1 LSGINK
7 KLDMRLT
14 CTQKDLFNALS
25 ITNKAVDV
33 NNTLPVLNN
42 VLLKAEGKKLYF
54 TATNLEIA
62 ITYWIETDVK
72 NEGEVTIP
80 SKLLTNYISYLK
92 EEKVDMSAEEGD
104 VVIKTEDST
113 TKIKGIPATEF
124 PPIPTVEKEGGIT
137 LKAKELK
144 EAIRQTVF
152 AAAFNSTR
160 PILSGVYFVVVKDTL
175 KMVATDSYRLAE
187 KTLTVSKASG
197 DIKCIIPAK
206 TIIEVGYILDA
217 MKDDENVDIVISKNQ
232 VLFTIGAV
240 KMISRLIEGQ
250 FPNYEQIIPKS
261 SKTKI
266 SLDIDALTLVL
277 KRINIFAKENN
288 NKIII
293 RTKDGQITI
302 TTETTQY
309 GEGEV
314 TLKTKT
320 EGPDNEIA
328 LNSQFILDVL
338 NNIGGDEIALEIGEK
353 IAPVIIRP
361 KDKGDYTHIIMPLK
375 I

>member
-1 LSGINK
+1 
-7 KLDMRLT
+7 MRLT
-14 CTQKDLFNALS
+14 CAQKDLFNALA

-72 NEGEVTIP
+72 NEGELTIP
-80 SKLLTNYISYLK
+80 SKILTNYINYLK
-92 EEKVDMSAEEGD
+92 DEKVDITAEEGD

-113 TKIKGIPATEF
+113 TKIKGIPSAEF
-124 PPIPTVEKEGGIT
+124 PPIPTVDKEGSIT
-137 LKAKELK
+137 LKTKDLK
-144 EAIRQTVF
+144 EAIKQVVF
-152 AAAFNSTR
+152 SAAINTTR
-160 PILSGVYFVVVKDTL
+160 PILAGVYFLVENDEL

-187 KTLTVSKASG
+187 KTIKVVKSSG
-197 DIKCIIPAK
+197 DSKCIIPAK
-206 TIIEVGYILDA
+206 TILELGSILDSLS
-217 MKDDENVDIVISKNQ
+217 ESEEVEIIISKNQ
-232 VLFTIGAV
+232 VLFSVGEV
-240 KMISRLIEGQ
+240 KLISRLIEGQ
-250 FPNYEQIIPKS
+250 FPNYEQIIPKDT
-261 SKTKI
+261 KTEI
-266 SLDIDALTLVL
+266 IFNINALALIL

-288 NKIII
+288 NKIILK
-293 RTKDGQITI
+293 TSNGNVEV

-314 TLKTKT
+314 KLNTKI
-320 EGPDNEIA
+320 EGEDGEIA

-338 NNIGGDEIALEIGEK
+338 GNIGGEEIVFKIGEK
-353 IAPVIIRP
+353 TTPVIISP
-361 KDKGDYTHIIMPLK
+361 KEKSDYTHIIMPLK

>member
-1 LSGINK
+1 
-7 KLDMRLT
+7 MRLT

-42 VLLKAEGKKLYF
+42 VLLKAEGKRLYF

-62 ITYWIETDVK
+62 ITYWIETDIK

-92 EEKVDMSAEEGD
+92 DEKVDMSAEEGD
-104 VVIKTEDST
+104 VVVKTEDST

-160 PILSGVYFVVVKDTL
+160 PILSGVYFAVVKDKL

-217 MKDDENVDIVISKNQ
+217 MKDDESVDIVISKNQ

-261 SKTKI
+261 SKTKM
-266 SLDIDALTLVL
+266 SLDIGALTLVL

-293 RTKDGQITI
+293 RTKDGQSN
-302 TTETTQY
+302 
-309 GEGEV
+309 
-314 TLKTKT
+314 
-320 EGPDNEIA
+320 DN
-328 LNSQFILDVL
+328 NG
-338 NNIGGDEIALEIGEK
+338 NH
-353 IAPVIIRP
+353 PIR
-361 KDKGDYTHIIMPLK
+361 
-375 I
+375 